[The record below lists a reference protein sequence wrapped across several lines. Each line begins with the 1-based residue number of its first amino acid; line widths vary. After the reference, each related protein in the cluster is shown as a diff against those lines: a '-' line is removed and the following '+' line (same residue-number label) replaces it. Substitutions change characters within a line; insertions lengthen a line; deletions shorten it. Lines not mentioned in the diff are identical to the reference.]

1 MNLMEHEVMSAP
13 IGAEAAGEQKQ
24 TVEKARTKIIDA
36 APLMERLRA
45 AIAFGNEK
53 GMPTDELEQVLE
65 DIEGMEELPPAQ
77 PEIIDGRL
85 FVTVDDIKKVG
96 CVLVDEHK
104 SNFCRQFWMD
114 GDGPEPC
121 EDAVS
126 RAFMCELGAT
136 CIAKPD
142 GNGDLIALGRIDML
156 PPVTPKQRTGKWIDD
171 GSELGCQCSECGKS
185 LDEYIH
191 ATECMTLI
199 EIPKFCP
206 NCGVKMEGDVS

>member
-1 MNLMEHEVMSAP
+1 MSIVARHKENLMEHEVMSAP

-24 TVEKARTKIIDA
+24 TIEKARTKIIDA
-36 APLMERLRA
+36 APLMERLKA

-53 GMPTDELEQVLE
+53 GLPTDELEQVLA

-77 PEIIDGRL
+77 PKIIDGRL

-114 GDGPEPC
+114 GDGPAPC

-126 RAFMCELGAT
+126 RAWLLAEYDRQHQGPPGGAR
-136 CIAKPD
+136 
-142 GNGDLIALGRIDML
+142 RIMEDAPSVTL
-156 PPVTPKQRTGKWIDD
+156 PQGIDIDKASEEVLNAMSKWLTAQDDKRNVLDVIKDVLRPYKGK
-171 GSELGCQCSECGKS
+171 E
-185 LDEYIH
+185 
-191 ATECMTLI
+191 
-199 EIPKFCP
+199 
-206 NCGVKMEGDVS
+206 